1 MQTQCMAPTSPKWGQ
16 YWIFSLLPHIDLDL
30 RQGAKPLAVPGSK
43 KWYRQTSQGLSYTE
57 TCWVAAGLGTISP
70 DSYAGPARWWTT
82 AEHVLVP
89 GRTRVQVMPR
99 SCMHDTSVQNRSD
112 ACTSPKPW
120 RCDVFDTSKR
130 CVIIAPCCT
139 LLTQG
144 PGMSIP
150 LWRLGSSDLC
160 IRDKW

>member
-1 MQTQCMAPTSPKWGQ
+1 MAPTSPKWGQ
-16 YWIFSLLPHIDLDL
+16 YWILSLLPHIDLGL

-43 KWYRQTSQGLSYTE
+43 KWYRQTSHGLSYTE

-70 DSYAGPARWWTT
+70 DSYAGPAHRRTT
-82 AEHVLVP
+82 AEHVLVLS
-89 GRTRVQVMPR
+89 RTRVQVMPR

-130 CVIIAPCCT
+130 KEPCHYRSLLYIINTRARNVHSFVEIR
-139 LLTQG
+139 LLRSLYQ
-144 PGMSIP
+144 
-150 LWRLGSSDLC
+150 R
-160 IRDKW
+160 